1 MPCERCKT
9 KFTLITWKKSCFECH
24 RLFCRNCLSKGQPR
38 SLCQNCIIFTKRPLS
53 RTDLAQLKVRELI
66 FYLQS
71 KHISTSGCVEKDD
84 LINLVIAHVNSG
96 ASSPR
101 TPPGSFSTASSP
113 RGSVPSGGSSRN
125 GSFHQD
131 ATGRASKNCSNP
143 FDQIKNT
150 CQNLFSN
157 ITDKFNGDV
166 SNEGNGG
173 ARSPNGRPNG
183 FNIHPEAQQQQQ
195 QQQQHIFSQPRFG
208 SNNVYSVDPSES
220 RTGGSGRRGDT
231 ANPGSN
237 GNQRESMETGR
248 SPASERTASRSGS
261 SGTTSGADSSAAS
274 SSFSS
279 PSRAGGQPLS
289 PLRDPEQSQGN
300 DATRLDDRIESILA
314 REGNT
319 NGCECYSDDE
329 EADETRSPS
338 AGDQEA
344 TRKSKLSK
352 RKSVSHTNLLP
363 NSEEAGPS
371 QTANVADNP
380 PPTTMTMHLKPESN
394 SGATTSSSFDE
405 LLTAEVGQRSG
416 SPSNH
421 TMAEETIPLVES
433 DTEQWQIVSVSVTN
447 GGDTQE
453 LICELPMAD
462 VTLTQD
468 GEMSDSSSTTHSDA
482 KPRLGDSPVRTV
494 RPIPAVT
501 RRRSDSFLL
510 HSTPSQAPDAQQHQY
525 RSVGTTA
532 GEDDTIRGP
541 ESGIAASTDIAD
553 EHGHAGNEAIPSSSH
568 YPAGSSSSGMC
579 LRCGKRRNGIRRQL
593 KKFRRQL
600 ESATGASEADKRRQL
615 EAFLSY
621 LERRSKGSF
630 DFTDTDSLTEEA
642 SVSEEANDA
651 ASRLAPSGELG
662 ATSTLPVPRTSTVP
676 PASADETICTNLY
689 SSGNLQLMNMKQIK
703 LTDIKESA
711 DLDVLS
717 VKQLKEILMLN
728 RVDFKGC
735 CEKAELRERVLRLWR
750 DDRSI
755 RSIEMLTSDD
765 LCKICMDAP
774 IECVMLECGHMATC
788 TACGKVLSECPICR
802 QYIVRVVRFFR
813 A

>member
-24 RLFCRNCLSKGQPR
+24 RLFCRNCLSKGQTR

-131 ATGRASKNCSNP
+131 ANGRANKNCSNP

-157 ITDKFNGDV
+157 ITEKFNGDV
-166 SNEGNGG
+166 PNESNGSS
-173 ARSPNGRPNG
+173 RSPNERPNV
-183 FNIHPEAQQQQQ
+183 FNINAER

-220 RTGGSGRRGDT
+220 RTDGTGRRGDAT
-231 ANPGSN
+231 SPGNNSNP
-237 GNQRESMETGR
+237 RESRETGR
-248 SPASERTASRSGS
+248 SPASERTASHSAS

-279 PSRAGGQPLS
+279 PSRAGGQLQS
-289 PLRDPEQSQGN
+289 PLRDPEQRQSN
-300 DATRLDDRIESILA
+300 ERLDDRIESILA
-314 REGNT
+314 REGNA
-319 NGCECYSDDE
+319 NGCECCSDDE
-329 EADETRSPS
+329 EGDESRSPS
-338 AGDQEA
+338 ASDQEA
-344 TRKSKLSK
+344 ARKSKLSK
-352 RKSVSHTNLLP
+352 RKSVSHTNLLH

-371 QTANVADNP
+371 QTTNMADNP
-380 PPTTMTMHLKPESN
+380 PPTTVTMQLKPDSN

-405 LLTAEVGQRSG
+405 LLTAEVGQRSA
-416 SPSNH
+416 STSNH
-421 TMAEETIPLVES
+421 TMAEETVPLVES
-433 DTEQWQIVSVSVTN
+433 DTEQWQMVSVSLTN

-468 GEMSDSSSTTHSDA
+468 GEMSESSSTTHSDA
-482 KPRLGDSPVRTV
+482 KPQLGDSPIRTV
-494 RPIPAVT
+494 MPLAAVVT

-510 HSTPSQAPDAQQHQY
+510 HSSPSQAPDAQQHQY

-532 GEDDTIRGP
+532 GEDDTTRGP
-541 ESGIAASTDIAD
+541 EPGVATSTETGDGPAS
-553 EHGHAGNEAIPSSSH
+553 NEAIPSSSH
-568 YPAGSSSSGMC
+568 CPAAGSSSGMC

-630 DFTDTDSLTEEA
+630 DFTDTDSITEEA

-651 ASRLAPSGELG
+651 ASRLAPSAELG
-662 ATSTLPVPRTSTVP
+662 ATSTVPTQRTSTVP
-676 PASADETICTNLY
+676 PAPAEETICTNLY

>member
-1 MPCERCKT
+1 MPCERCKA

-24 RLFCRNCLSKGQPR
+24 RLFCRNCLSKGQTR

-125 GSFHQD
+125 GSLHQD
-131 ATGRASKNCSNP
+131 ATGRTNKNCSNP

-157 ITDKFNGDV
+157 ITDKFNGDIP
-166 SNEGNGG
+166 NEGNAG
-173 ARSPNGRPNG
+173 ARSPNERPNG
-183 FNIHPEAQQQQQ
+183 FNIHAER
-195 QQQQHIFSQPRFG
+195 QQQHIFSQPRFG

-220 RTGGSGRRGDT
+220 RTEGNGRRGDAST
-231 ANPGSN
+231 AGSN
-237 GNQRESMETGR
+237 DNQRESMETGR
-248 SPASERTASRSGS
+248 SPASERTPSHSGS

-279 PSRAGGQPLS
+279 PSRAGSHVVS
-289 PLRDPEQSQGN
+289 PLRNPDQSQSN

-314 REGNT
+314 REGNV

-329 EADETRSPS
+329 EGDEVHSPS
-338 AGDQEA
+338 ASDQET

-352 RKSVSHTNLLP
+352 RKSVSHTNLLH
-363 NSEEAGPS
+363 NGEEAGPS
-371 QTANVADNP
+371 QMANVADNP
-380 PPTTMTMHLKPESN
+380 PPTTVTIQLKPDSN

-405 LLTAEVGQRSG
+405 LLTAEVGQPSG

-421 TMAEETIPLVES
+421 TMAEETVPLVGS

-447 GGDTQE
+447 GVEAQE
-453 LICELPMAD
+453 IICELPLAD

-468 GEMSDSSSTTHSDA
+468 GETSDSSSTTHSDA
-482 KPRLGDSPVRTV
+482 KPQLGESPIRTV
-494 RPIPAVT
+494 RPMTAVT

-510 HSTPSQAPDAQQHQY
+510 QSSPSQAPDAQLHQY

-532 GEDDTIRGP
+532 VEDDTTREP
-541 ESGIAASTDIAD
+541 DPGIATSTEIAD
-553 EHGHAGNEAIPSSSH
+553 GHVHTSNEAIPSSSH
-568 YPAGSSSSGMC
+568 YPAGSSSSSGMC

-600 ESATGASEADKRRQL
+600 DSATGASEAEKRRQL

-630 DFTDTDSLTEEA
+630 DFTDTDSITEEA
-642 SVSEEANDA
+642 SVSEEANEA
-651 ASRLAPSGELG
+651 ASRLAPLGELG
-662 ATSTLPVPRTSTVP
+662 ATSTLPTQRSSTVP
-676 PASADETICTNLY
+676 PVPADETICTNLY

>member
-24 RLFCRNCLSKGQPR
+24 RLFCRNCLSKGQTR

-125 GSFHQD
+125 GSFQQD
-131 ATGRASKNCSNP
+131 ATGRTNKNCSNP

-166 SNEGNGG
+166 PNESNGSS
-173 ARSPNGRPNG
+173 RSPNERPNG
-183 FNIHPEAQQQQQ
+183 FNIHAER
-195 QQQQHIFSQPRFG
+195 QQHIFSQPRFG
-208 SNNVYSVDPSES
+208 SNNVYSVDPAES
-220 RTGGSGRRGDT
+220 RTDGTGRRGDAT
-231 ANPGSN
+231 SPANNS
-237 GNQRESMETGR
+237 NQRESMETGR
-248 SPASERTASRSGS
+248 SPASERLATHSGS

-279 PSRAGGQPLS
+279 PSRAGGQLQS
-289 PLRDPEQSQGN
+289 PLRDPEQTQTN
-300 DATRLDDRIESILA
+300 ERLDDRIESILA
-314 REGNT
+314 REGNA
-319 NGCECYSDDE
+319 NGCECCSDDE
-329 EADETRSPS
+329 EGDDREGSPS

-344 TRKSKLSK
+344 ARKSKLSK
-352 RKSVSHTNLLP
+352 RKSVSHTNLLLH

-380 PPTTMTMHLKPESN
+380 PPTKVTMELKPDSN

-405 LLTAEVGQRSG
+405 LLIAEVGQRSG

-468 GEMSDSSSTTHSDA
+468 GEMSDSSSTTHSNA
-482 KPRLGDSPVRTV
+482 KPQLGDSPIRTV
-494 RPIPAVT
+494 RPMPAVT

-510 HSTPSQAPDAQQHQY
+510 HSLPSQAPDSQQHQY

-532 GEDDTIRGP
+532 VDDDTNRGS
-541 ESGIAASTDIAD
+541 ELGIATSTEIAD
-553 EHGHAGNEAIPSSSH
+553 GHTSNEAIPSSSH
-568 YPAGSSSSGMC
+568 YPAASTSSSSGMC

-630 DFTDTDSLTEEA
+630 DFTDTDSITEEA
-642 SVSEEANDA
+642 SVSEEANEA
-651 ASRLAPSGELG
+651 TARLAPSGELG
-662 ATSTLPVPRTSTVP
+662 ATSTRPAQRSTSTVP
-676 PASADETICTNLY
+676 PAPAHDETICTNLY

>member
-24 RLFCRNCLSKGQPR
+24 RLFCRNCLSKGQTR

-131 ATGRASKNCSNP
+131 ATGRTNKNCSNP

-166 SNEGNGG
+166 PNEGNGG
-173 ARSPNGRPNG
+173 SRSPNGRPNG
-183 FNIHPEAQQQQQ
+183 FNIHAERQ

-220 RTGGSGRRGDT
+220 RADGTGRRGD
-231 ANPGSN
+231 ASSPSN
-237 GNQRESMETGR
+237 NSNQQESMETGR
-248 SPASERTASRSGS
+248 SPASERTASHSGS

-279 PSRAGGQPLS
+279 PSRVGGQLQS
-289 PLRDPEQSQGN
+289 PLRDPEQRQSN
-300 DATRLDDRIESILA
+300 ERLDDRIESILA
-314 REGNT
+314 REGNA
-319 NGCECYSDDE
+319 NGCECCSDDE
-329 EADETRSPS
+329 EGDETHSPS
-338 AGDQEA
+338 ADDQEA
-344 TRKSKLSK
+344 ARKSKLSK
-352 RKSVSHTNLLP
+352 RKSVSHTNLLH

-380 PPTTMTMHLKPESN
+380 PPTTVTMQLKPDSN

-421 TMAEETIPLVES
+421 TMAEETVPLVES

-468 GEMSDSSSTTHSDA
+468 GEASESSSTTHSDA
-482 KPRLGDSPVRTV
+482 KPRLGDSPCLTV
-494 RPIPAVT
+494 RSMPVVT

-510 HSTPSQAPDAQQHQY
+510 RSMPSQAPDAPQHQY

-532 GEDDTIRGP
+532 VEDDTTSGP
-541 ESGIAASTDIAD
+541 EPGIATSTEIAD
-553 EHGHAGNEAIPSSSH
+553 GHASNEAIPSSSH
-568 YPAGSSSSGMC
+568 NPAASSSTGMC

-600 ESATGASEADKRRQL
+600 ESATGATEADKRRQL

-630 DFTDTDSLTEEA
+630 DFTDTDSITEEA
-642 SVSEEANDA
+642 SVSEEANEA

-662 ATSTLPVPRTSTVP
+662 AASTLPTQRTSTVP
-676 PASADETICTNLY
+676 PVPADETICTNLY